1 MYKIIDMA
9 DFIKEISDLPMDKQE
24 DVLQNLSDQMM
35 PIEIDGNVFM
45 IHENVAAL
53 IDNLSAQLKFLEK
66 ERDKEFVRKKSN

>member
-9 DFIKEISDLPMDKQE
+9 DFIKEISDLPMDKQK

-35 PIEIDGNVFM
+35 PIEIDGNIFM
-45 IHENVAAL
+45 IHENVASL

-66 ERDKEFVRKKSN
+66 ERDTKFARKKNN

>member
-1 MYKIIDMA
+1 MA

-35 PIEIDGNVFM
+35 PIEIDGNIFM

>member
-9 DFIKEISDLPMDKQE
+9 DCLKEISDLPIDKQE

-35 PIEIDGNVFM
+35 PIEIDGNIFM

>member
-1 MYKIIDMA
+1 MNKIIDMA

-35 PIEIDGNVFM
+35 PIEIDGDIFM

>member
-35 PIEIDGNVFM
+35 PIEIDGDIFM

>member
-24 DVLQNLSDQMM
+24 DVLQNLSDKMM
-35 PIEIDGNVFM
+35 PIEIDGNIFM
-45 IHENVAAL
+45 IHENVASL

-66 ERDKEFVRKKSN
+66 ERDIQFARKKNN

>member
-35 PIEIDGNVFM
+35 PIEIDGNIFM